1 MRDRRKVVRVR
12 GRANDTAIP
21 LLSYNE
27 VESVATDM
35 GRNIN
40 MVFKTRVLEQLE
52 EFNCI
57 WVISGINMNVE
68 ATGDKE
74 RISTKENRFQELGE
88 FSKEYTRRNRVV
100 IGVWRC
106 K

>member
-1 MRDRRKVVRVR
+1 MIGEKVVRVR

-40 MVFKTRVLEQLE
+40 MVFKSL
-52 EFNCI
+52 I
-57 WVISGINMNVE
+57 ASGLSAE
-68 ATGDKE
+68 
-74 RISTKENRFQELGE
+74 ST
-88 FSKEYTRRNRVV
+88 
-100 IGVWRC
+100 
-106 K
+106 